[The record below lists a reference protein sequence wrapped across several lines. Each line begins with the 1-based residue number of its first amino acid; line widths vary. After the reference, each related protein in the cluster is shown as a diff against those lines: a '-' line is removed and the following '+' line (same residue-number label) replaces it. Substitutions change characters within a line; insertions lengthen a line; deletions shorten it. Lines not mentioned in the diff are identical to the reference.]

1 MYFPGAILGNTG
13 LSLSLHFEKPSF
25 SSYTQSSMTVLH
37 WTTYVN
43 DDKLYSFLH
52 IQAAS
57 TCFFSVGLF
66 QFILISPQSRCHQD
80 PIITVY
86 WVNRKQAVS
95 SLLGSSASFYEV
107 HCKTKI
113 HLIAISLAIN
123 VAIMILSTYFR
134 INLTELS
141 PRIRRHGSL
150 HGLGTNIV
158 VSTHQC
164 PIALISLASHS

>member
-1 MYFPGAILGNTG
+1 MYFPGVILGNTDI
-13 LSLSLHFEKPSF
+13 SWSLHFEKPWF
-25 SSYTQSSMTVLH
+25 SSCTQSSMTVLP
-37 WTTYVN
+37 WTAYVN

-52 IQAAS
+52 IRAAS

-66 QFILISPQSRCHQD
+66 QIILIQPQSRRHQD

-86 WVNRKQAVS
+86 WVNRKQAVQ
-95 SLLGSSASFYEV
+95 SLLGSSASIYEV
-107 HCKTKI
+107 HCKI
-113 HLIAISLAIN
+113 RLIAISLAIN
-123 VAIMILSTYFR
+123 VAIMILSTYFQ

-141 PRIRRHGSL
+141 PRIRRHGLL
-150 HGLGTNIV
+150 HSLGTNIV